1 MNWKKRHWVWNFL
14 IVITLIICALAF
26 TAHYKNWTRIKEDR
40 LEILSGIYFLELPYS
55 EIDSVRMVAH
65 IPSMERVNGFSAWT
79 REKGIFRDS
88 VNANKRVFVYVDDL
102 ARAKMKVVYRDS
114 LALYLNFSDSLETEK
129 MYHFLKE
136 KLENAKIG
144 NP

>member
-1 MNWKKRHWVWNFL
+1 
-14 IVITLIICALAF
+14 
-26 TAHYKNWTRIKEDR
+26 
-40 LEILSGIYFLELPYS
+40 
-55 EIDSVRMVAH
+55 
-65 IPSMERVNGFSAWT
+65 
-79 REKGIFRDS
+79 
-88 VNANKRVFVYVDDL
+88 
-102 ARAKMKVVYRDS
+102 MKVVYRDS